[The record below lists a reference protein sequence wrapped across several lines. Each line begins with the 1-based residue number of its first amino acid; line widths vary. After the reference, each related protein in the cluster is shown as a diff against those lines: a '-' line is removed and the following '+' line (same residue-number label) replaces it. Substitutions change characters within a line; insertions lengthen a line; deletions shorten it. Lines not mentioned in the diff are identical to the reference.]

1 MAWTF
6 KWLWDSSP
14 NHDKLFNELEWL
26 QIISNV
32 EINGNKKSFVS
43 ITIFCKSRS
52 CWGNWDENLWKISLI
67 SRTFRFDKS
76 FVRTQSQLNLDFH
89 IELLEA
95 SEHQKLSAL
104 HESFLVQPISPK
116 KRFFNDWRVNTFW
129 QNDFADQSF
138 KTFHSQF
145 LVWKLPTY
153 CRSRKTNYDCLF
165 KKYYLKKVLFTVY
178 QSSSISHRRNCFH
191 TSQSCYLVKAPTS
204 WFCFRESVEMRI
216 LTAFTMKK
224 AFNFSRSAKLL

>member
-67 SRTFRFDKS
+67 SICKNISFRQKFCQNSKPIEFRFPYRVTRSFRTSKALCSSWKFSCSANFTEKKILQWLKS
-76 FVRTQSQLNLDFH
+76 LYILAKWF
-89 IELLEA
+89 
-95 SEHQKLSAL
+95 
-104 HESFLVQPISPK
+104 
-116 KRFFNDWRVNTFW
+116 
-129 QNDFADQSF
+129 
-138 KTFHSQF
+138 
-145 LVWKLPTY
+145 
-153 CRSRKTNYDCLF
+153 CRSIF
-165 KKYYLKKVLFTVY
+165 
-178 QSSSISHRRNCFH
+178 Q
-191 TSQSCYLVKAPTS
+191 
-204 WFCFRESVEMRI
+204 
-216 LTAFTMKK
+216 
-224 AFNFSRSAKLL
+224 NFSFSVLSLETSNILSFEENKLRLSF